1 METDSSLLQAV
12 AVLILLGAAVPL
24 IKPRLPLP
32 AKNAVAGEK
41 KADDDAVESEGEKAE
56 AAKKPWAVGVY
67 GGEQQVVPLLPP
79 LPLTEKQ
86 VKLTAFSPP
95 VAQGFAYFSSTLW
108 LPSFGTSLGLST
120 TSSSALLASVNGTY
134 LHFVHPAPSR

>member
-41 KADDDAVESEGEKAE
+41 KADDDAVESEGEKAVDPPT
-56 AAKKPWAVGVY
+56 AKK
-67 GGEQQVVPLLPP
+67 LLRN
-79 LPLTEKQ
+79 LGLW
-86 VKLTAFSPP
+86 VFM
-95 VAQGFAYFSSTLW
+95 VANSKSC
-108 LPSFGTSLGLST
+108 PSF
-120 TSSSALLASVNGTY
+120 LLFHLLRNRSN
-134 LHFVHPAPSR
+134 